1 MGLKHPRAGH
11 PDGLSVT
18 KLQLCRLCS
27 LRRASRQNLPIFPN
41 LGKKKKSEEYRR
53 VIRQSP
59 GDLLPHVS
67 KG

>member
-41 LGKKKKSEEYRR
+41 LGKKKKNQKSTEE
-53 VIRQSP
+53 
-59 GDLLPHVS
+59 
-67 KG
+67 